1 MTNLLTYI
9 FVSLFTFTSFVSSK
23 FSNITGVDI
32 GDVKTMLSTE
42 PIGGSFDKDG
52 KDIYLNDNYVSGDV
66 ESGLGVFGHEIG
78 HSMYGDDEATAGY
91 LGSRFADA
99 YTDGLWI
106 NGEDY
111 SLGNWNVADGNSLY
125 VGQNSSDFAN
135 VKNRDDFILEALIIG
150 SYYVG
155 VSYFVGDGD
164 IIEGNKRMKDTDAY
178 KYTFGVVN
186 DISGYVIGKG
196 IEGTDYLLNK
206 TGVTDSE
213 YYLSGQIGEGLKWYE
228 ENVPENMRDYVE
240 YVMDVSNVAIIGAST
255 AKLVDKAVNKTI
267 NATKSVGNKINKS
280 IDKTVDGMT
289 IDFGDT
295 LPKETLLNLELKSGE
310 KLHVTNHL
318 TERMIE
324 RNVSFDDISYAIKNV
339 LHTTKEKIDE
349 FGRKSY
355 NIVGK
360 NKIVVSINPEN
371 GNIVSVRK
379 IGDKT
384 LKRMLNK

>member
-1 MTNLLTYI
+1 M
-9 FVSLFTFTSFVSSK
+9 
-23 FSNITGVDI
+23 
-32 GDVKTMLSTE
+32 
-42 PIGGSFDKDG
+42 
-52 KDIYLNDNYVSGDV
+52 
-66 ESGLGVFGHEIG
+66 FGHEIG

-111 SLGNWNVADGNSLY
+111 SLGNWNIADGNSSY
-125 VGQNSSDFAN
+125 VEQNGLDFAS

-155 VSYFVGDGD
+155 VSYFAGDGD

-267 NATKSVGNKINKS
+267 NATKSIGNKINKS

-289 IDFGDT
+289 TDFGDT
-295 LPKETLLNLELKSGE
+295 LPKETLLNLELKSGQ